1 MRMRFAFNMNAI
13 SEFISDVIS
22 EEMPSE
28 DQAEQNKGL
37 WLNSIFI
44 NSTIGTQGTSLDNR
58 A

>member
-1 MRMRFAFNMNAI
+1 MRFAFNMNAI